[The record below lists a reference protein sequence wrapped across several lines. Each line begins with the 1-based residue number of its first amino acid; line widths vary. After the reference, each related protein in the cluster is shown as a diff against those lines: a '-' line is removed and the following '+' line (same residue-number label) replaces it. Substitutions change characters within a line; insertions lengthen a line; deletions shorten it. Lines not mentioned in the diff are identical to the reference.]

1 MLAAAGLALWAVLL
15 HRKHPYSAFTG
26 SLQGALY
33 SGRPH
38 RSTEES
44 TTTSPPTTTSNDD
57 SPHHSLDMRRVHSDT
72 LGSRR
77 SLTLMVQPFKSM
89 EGIEVPMSRVA
100 QHLKHHRAQMEL
112 LGFASRRKS
121 VAARHRKGSGDLS
134 MAARAELVAA
144 QVKDEESMAPG
155 DEDMMNSNYG
165 GSLHWRSSNTS
176 SSSQNQTV
184 QRLTRLDTMAWQ
196 IAYSEL
202 KFSRLIGEGSFG
214 RVFLGKW
221 RETTV
226 AIKLLSGKSLPPKPE
241 DSGSSELGCELNSKP
256 QGCNAGML
264 DDLDKEAAIMAAL
277 RYVLWCYQLCC
288 TAVQ

>member
-1 MLAAAGLALWAVLL
+1 MLVPAGLALWAVLL
-15 HRKHPYSAFTG
+15 HRKHPSSAYTG
-26 SLQGALY
+26 SLQGAL
-33 SGRPH
+33 SSSRPH
-38 RSTEES
+38 RSREES
-44 TTTSPPTTTSNDD
+44 TTTSPPATTSNDD
-57 SPHHSLDMRRVHSDT
+57 SSRHSLDMRRFHSDT

-77 SLTLMVQPFKSM
+77 SLNLMVQPYKSM
-89 EGIEVPMSRVA
+89 EGSEVPMSTVA
-100 QHLKHHRAQMEL
+100 QHLKQHRAQMEL
-112 LGFASRRKS
+112 LGFATKPKSIASR
-121 VAARHRKGSGDLS
+121 HQKGSGDLS

-176 SSSQNQTV
+176 SSSQNQTI
-184 QRLTRLDTMAWQ
+184 QRLTRLDTTAWQ
-196 IAYSEL
+196 IPYSEL

-226 AIKLLSGKSLPPKPE
+226 AIKLLSRKSLPPKAE
-241 DSGSSELGCELNSKP
+241 DSGSSDLGCELSSNMP

-277 RYVLWCYQLCC
+277 RYAL
-288 TAVQ
+288 